1 MVSSMQSSS
10 ICKRPVINKGLSGC
24 HFWQHGKQ
32 FAFYE
37 PNLPAMSTKEEVQNP
52 DTEAQMKAE
61 NQTENKEQPIDSEKV
76 ESQEPLSETAGL
88 EARIAQLEEELKQE
102 KDQKLRLYADFENH
116 RKRTAKE
123 RVELFGSANQELM
136 SVLLPIIDDFQRALS
151 NLEDQETKEGIE
163 LIFNKFENT
172 LKQKGLKPM
181 ESTIGKEFDV
191 DTMEAIT
198 RIPAPTEDLKGKV
211 VDQIEQGF
219 HLGTKILRYARVVVG
234 E

>member
-1 MVSSMQSSS
+1 
-10 ICKRPVINKGLSGC
+10 
-24 HFWQHGKQ
+24 
-32 FAFYE
+32 
-37 PNLPAMSTKEEVQNP
+37 MSAKESVQ
-52 DTEAQMKAE
+52 D
-61 NQTENKEQPIDSEKV
+61 KEQEQKV
-76 ESQEPLSETAGL
+76 KAQEEQTQNEQSVDNESTNTSTEESKESSL
-88 EARIAQLEEELKQE
+88 EDRIAELEEALAAE

-136 SVLLPIIDDFQRALS
+136 SALLPVVDDFKRALENMKGS
-151 NLEDQETKEGIE
+151 ETEEGIR

-181 ESTIGKEFDV
+181 ESTIGKAFDV

-198 RIPAPTEDLKGKV
+198 RIPAPSEDMKGKV
-211 VDQIEQGF
+211 IDEIEQGF
-219 HLGTKILRYARVVVG
+219 ELGNKIIRYARVVVG

>member
-1 MVSSMQSSS
+1 
-10 ICKRPVINKGLSGC
+10 
-24 HFWQHGKQ
+24 
-32 FAFYE
+32 
-37 PNLPAMSTKEEVQNP
+37 MSTKEEVQNP

-61 NQTENKEQPIDSEKV
+61 NQTEKKEQPIDYEKV
-76 ESQEPLSETAGL
+76 ENQEPLSDTAEL

-191 DTMEAIT
+191 DSMEAIT